1 MTKEASSKK
10 VVYAALAG
18 NLLVTATKFT
28 AAWWTGSSAM
38 RSEAVHSFVDTSNQ
52 ALLLYG
58 MAQARRRPDEAHPLG
73 YGREVYSWSF
83 IVALMIFALGAVGSV
98 VQGIQ
103 HVLDP
108 EPITDPIVNYIVL
121 GCAFLFEGS
130 SWWIAR
136 KEIKA
141 AKGRLSYYE
150 AVRRSK
156 DPPAFMVLLE
166 DTAALIGLAIALVG
180 TLLAQWLHNP
190 IYDGLASI
198 AIGLL
203 LGVTGYILAR
213 ETKDL
218 LIGESAGPAIE
229 QSIMAIAEACP
240 DVDGANGLLTFQFGP
255 RQIFVTL
262 SLEFADELN
271 TEQIEKKVAHLETL
285 IRETHPDVMAVF
297 VKPQTPASFRKARME
312 RYGLAVYAER
322 IEAAAGAAPRA
333 AAGEAGA

>member
-1 MTKEASSKK
+1 MANEASSKK

-18 NLLVTATKFT
+18 NLLVTATKFA

-58 MAQARRRPDEAHPLG
+58 MAQAKRRPDATHPLG
-73 YGREVYSWSF
+73 YGRELYFWSF
-83 IVALMIFALGAVGSV
+83 IVAMLIFALGAGGSI

-103 HVLDP
+103 HVLNP

-121 GCAFLFEGS
+121 GCAFLFEGG

-136 KEIKA
+136 KEFKK
-141 AKGRLSYYE
+141 AKGRLTYYE
-150 AVRRSK
+150 AVRRSN

-166 DTAALIGLAIALVG
+166 DTGALIGLAIALAG
-180 TLLAQWLHNP
+180 TSLAQWLHNP
-190 IYDGLASI
+190 IYDGIASI
-198 AIGLL
+198 AIGVL
-203 LGVTGYILAR
+203 LGAAGFILGR

-218 LIGESAGPAIE
+218 LIGESASPMVE

-240 DVDGANGLLTFQFGP
+240 DVDGANGLITFQLSP
-255 RQIFVTL
+255 HQIVVTL
-262 SLEFADELN
+262 SLEFADELS
-271 TEQIEKKVAHLETL
+271 TEQIEKKVVKLEAL
-285 IRETHPDVMAVF
+285 IRQTHPEVMAVF

-312 RYGLAVYAER
+312 RYGIKAYVELT
-322 IEAAAGAAPRA
+322 AGTAQLA